1 MKTKKLKN
9 EIVNWGKA
17 CVIGLLFAFIV
28 SALIVQPFTVKG
40 SSMEP
45 TLKGEDLWSQ
55 KDDGDKVLIFKSGY
69 MMGVEPKYN
78 DIVVIDSRVERE
90 RSLTDNFKE
99 SPLVSTLLKEQQG
112 NNYWIK
118 RVIGVEGDKLEC
130 RGGIV
135 YRNGEELAEEYIQE
149 EMLFPFKEVTVPE
162 DHVFVMGDNR
172 NDSRD
177 SREIGSIPKEN
188 VMGKVVLRYYP
199 FDRLNTLE

>member
-1 MKTKKLKN
+1 MKTEKIKKELFS
-9 EIVNWGKA
+9 WGKA
-17 CVIGLLFAFIV
+17 CVIGLFFAFLV
-28 SALIVQPFTVKG
+28 SALVVQPFTVKG

-45 TLKGEDLWSQ
+45 TLDGEDIWTQ

-69 MMGVEPKYN
+69 MVGVDPKYN

-99 SPLVSTLLKEQQG
+99 SPLVNALLDGTEG

-118 RVIGVEGDKLEC
+118 RVIGVEGDTLEY
-130 RGGIV
+130 REGTV
-135 YRNGEELAEEYIQE
+135 YRNGEALEEDYIQE
-149 EMLFPFKEVTVPE
+149 EMLYPFEEVTVPKG
-162 DHVFVMGDNR
+162 HVFVMGDNR
-172 NDSRD
+172 NESRD

-199 FDRLNTLE
+199 FNRVDTLE

>member
-1 MKTKKLKN
+1 MKTEKIKKELFS
-9 EIVNWGKA
+9 WGKA
-17 CVIGLLFAFIV
+17 CVIGLFFAFLV
-28 SALIVQPFTVKG
+28 SALVVQPFTVKG

-45 TLKGEDLWSQ
+45 TLEGEDIWSN
-55 KDDGDKVLIFKSGY
+55 KEDGDKVLIFKSGY
-69 MMGVEPKYN
+69 MVGIDPKYN

-99 SPLVSTLLKEQQG
+99 SPLVNALLNETQG
-112 NNYWIK
+112 KNYWIK
-118 RVIGVEGDKLEC
+118 RVIGVEGDKLEY
-130 RGGIV
+130 RGGTV
-135 YRNGEELAEEYIQE
+135 YRNGEALEEEYIQE
-149 EMLFPFKEVTVPE
+149 EMLYPFEELTVPE

-199 FDRLNTLE
+199 FNRVDTVE

>member
-1 MKTKKLKN
+1 MKTKKLRN
-9 EIVNWGKA
+9 EIISWGKA
-17 CVIGLLFAFIV
+17 CVIGLFFAFLV

-45 TLKGEDLWSQ
+45 TLTGEDVWAH
-55 KDDGDKVLIFKSGY
+55 KEEGDKVLIFKSGY
-69 MMGVEPKYN
+69 MLGLEPKYN
-78 DIVVIDSRVERE
+78 DIVVIDSRVDRG
-90 RSLTDNFKE
+90 RNLADNFKE

-118 RVIGVEGDKLEC
+118 RVIGVEGDKIEY
-130 RGGIV
+130 RGGTV
-135 YRNGEELAEEYIQE
+135 YRNGEELEEAYIQE
-149 EMLFPFKEVTVPE
+149 EMLYPFDEVIVPK

-199 FDRLNTLE
+199 FNKLNTLE